1 MGIWEHREEVGLDT
15 VGNNFTSGLCGSEM
29 TTHVSKAGIRVS
41 ESEACSQGTQKCD
54 MDNERERGAV
64 NNAHIDR
71 FS

>member
-1 MGIWEHREEVGLDT
+1 MVVRKHREEVEIDT

-29 TTHVSKAGIRVS
+29 TTHVSKAGDRVS
-41 ESEACSQGTQKCD
+41 ESEAYSQGTQECD
-54 MDNERERGAV
+54 VYNERERGAV